1 MEPYFHLLESWLG
14 EQLVLS
20 NRMWQKWSQAT
31 SEAEPLESCG
41 SHPPLRT
48 AHFLEARSHIRG
60 LSLQA
65 LEGHAQNQQGQP
77 GLLEGAKYQQF
88 SPQSPKTIKLFF
100 FYFFSSLKGT
110 LFIYIYWTIVDLQ
123 CFVSFWCMAAI
134 LFQIFSHYRLSKDNE
149 YSSLCYTVG
158 PCLSILNKV
167 ICIC

>member
-1 MEPYFHLLESWLG
+1 MKPGNFWGWAFGELWFPSPSQNSPLLGSQVPHKGSFTPGPRGPCTESAGTARTSRGGWIPPVQPT
-14 EQLVLS
+14 E
-20 NRMWQKWSQAT
+20 SQD
-31 SEAEPLESCG
+31 
-41 SHPPLRT
+41 
-48 AHFLEARSHIRG
+48 
-60 LSLQA
+60 
-65 LEGHAQNQQGQP
+65 N
-77 GLLEGAKYQQF
+77 
-88 SPQSPKTIKLFF
+88 KTFFF